1 MKWLKDYFDLNRKEE
16 IGILALI
23 FIIIFLF
30 GLQFIWIYILPKQ
43 NYAISASTRQF
54 DSLIAN
60 NTDSAIDQQ
69 DSSLH
74 TKTTLVNFDPNII
87 SEDGLINL
95 GISKLIASHIIH
107 YREKGGHFYKPDDLS
122 RIYGLTTDEFNVLKP
137 FIVISS
143 DIKTP
148 VEIQVD
154 LNKADSLDLLSI
166 KGIGPVF
173 ASRILSMRSR
183 LGCFVNKNQ
192 LLDIYGIDEQRYAY
206 IQSQV
211 FITKMHIHR
220 LNINSATSQ
229 ELNQNPYIR
238 YKLANII
245 VKYREANGPF
255 KAVEDLKKIIAI
267 DDKAFTK
274 MSPYLSVN

>member
-30 GLQFIWIYILPKQ
+30 GLQFIWIYIIPKQ
-43 NYAISASTRQF
+43 NYAISPSTRQF

-60 NTDSAIDQQ
+60 QK
-69 DSSLH
+69 DSSIILKDSSFIAE
-74 TKTTLVNFDPNII
+74 TELVNFDPNTI
-87 SEDGLINL
+87 SEEGLINL
-95 GISKLIASHIIH
+95 GISKIIASHVIH
-107 YREKGGHFYKPDDLS
+107 YREKGGHFYKADDLS
-122 RIYGLTTDEFNVLKP
+122 RIYGLTNDEFNVLKP
-137 FIVISS
+137 YIVISS

-148 VEIQVD
+148 SEILVD

-173 ASRILSMRSR
+173 ASRILLMRCK

-192 LLDIYGIDEQRYAY
+192 LLDIYGIDEQRYSF

-211 FITKMHIHR
+211 FITKMHIHS

-245 VKYREANGPF
+245 VKYREVNGPF
-255 KAVEDLKKIIAI
+255 KTVEDLKKIIAI
-267 DDKAFTK
+267 DDKAYAK